1 MAAARTRG
9 YAGQNHGEK
18 IMPFVRPDV
27 AALLAM
33 LASAP
38 GPKMEEGSPE
48 AARAMMRAMRS
59 VTERPRGEIAHV
71 VDFTIPSPHGHAIP
85 ARAYSAVAAPGPGP
99 VVVFFH
105 GGGWVIG
112 DLETHD
118 PLCAEIAR
126 VLQMTVVSIDYR
138 LAPEHRFP
146 AATEDCLAA
155 MRWLAETPMPVG
167 HVVTGL
173 IPAGDSAGGNLA
185 AVVTQ
190 ELHGTLPV
198 PIVAQWLI
206 YPGVDMT
213 ASGGS
218 MTDFASGYLLT
229 EAGMRWFTDHYMGP
243 EPDLTHPWASPTLAA
258 ALAGL
263 PPAMVFTCGLDPL
276 RDQGRAYAAKLIAA
290 GVDVSFLEAAGQIH
304 GCMNLRAAIPSTQ
317 GDLHACLAALKLLV
331 ADAAA
336 PALAQA
342 AE

>member
-1 MAAARTRG
+1 MSAT
-9 YAGQNHGEK
+9 
-18 IMPFVRPDV
+18 PFVRPDV
-27 AALLAM
+27 ANLLAM
-33 LASAP
+33 LAAAP
-38 GPKMEEGSPE
+38 GPKMEEGTPA
-48 AARAMMRAMRS
+48 AARMMMRTMREM
-59 VTERPRGEIAHV
+59 TERPRGELAHV
-71 VDFTIPSPHGHAIP
+71 RDFTIPGPAGDIP
-85 ARAYSAVAAPGPGP
+85 ARVYSAVAAPAPGP

-126 VLQMTVVSIDYR
+126 VLALTVVSVDYR

-155 MRWLAETPMPVG
+155 MQWLASTPRAVG
-167 HVVTGL
+167 HEITGL

-185 AVVTQ
+185 AVCTQ
-190 ELHGTLPV
+190 HLHGKLAV

-206 YPGVDMT
+206 YPGVDMA

-218 MTDFASGYLLT
+218 LTEFADGYLLT
-229 EAGMRWFTDHYMGP
+229 APGMRWFMDHYMG
-243 EPDLTHPWASPTLAA
+243 ETPDLLHPYASPLHAET
-258 ALAGL
+258 LAGL

-317 GDLHACLAALKLLV
+317 GDLHACLAALKLLIG
-331 ADAAA
+331 DAAA